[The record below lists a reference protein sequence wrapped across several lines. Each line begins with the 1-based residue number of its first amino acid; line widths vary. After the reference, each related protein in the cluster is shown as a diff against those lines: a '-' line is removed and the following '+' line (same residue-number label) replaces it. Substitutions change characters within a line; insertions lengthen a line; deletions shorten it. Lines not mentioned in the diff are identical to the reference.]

1 MQRIIGLLLISLL
14 FVIKRDGYF
23 PFNENSGELLIFI
36 GNTLLLILFIL
47 GVILVVRPFKM
58 NFASKI
64 FAYLE
69 KHIKS
74 FAVII
79 IISNVLCIFLLTIY
93 TYTSFKT
100 LYSINYPVLILLT
113 VIALILPLFF
123 ILKQKP
129 GKALISIFISSFLLS
144 CLAILFFPITAKVS
158 DLLPIVTKQGEAIL
172 SGQNIYQYYLL
183 DNGTLT
189 QAVRQPGIILLYLPA
204 SILGLDIRLMSI
216 IYILATGVVLL
227 KFVYPKFSGTKI
239 NRKFYTVFIL
249 LTLFLLMPYR
259 NMRFDLYEPPFWFIF
274 ISGLYALYRE
284 KLKTFAVLWGVGIC
298 TQVWCWIATPFIV
311 LYIFRKYNLRKTI
324 WTALMY
330 LSIGFG
336 VLAIFIIPDYKAYL
350 EHVFGFFQNTQN
362 IGNFPKVSMF
372 LTPWIF
378 LLGLGKYLQIIQ
390 IFMSAIVGL
399 FALKYLKTFVG
410 LLFFLA
416 VVILVFIQFLIIS
429 WTYMYLNIFYLLL
442 IFALLKTNDNY

>member
-1 MQRIIGLLLISLL
+1 
-14 FVIKRDGYF
+14 
-23 PFNENSGELLIFI
+23 
-36 GNTLLLILFIL
+36 
-47 GVILVVRPFKM
+47 
-58 NFASKI
+58 
-64 FAYLE
+64 
-69 KHIKS
+69 
-74 FAVII
+74 
-79 IISNVLCIFLLTIY
+79 
-93 TYTSFKT
+93 
-100 LYSINYPVLILLT
+100 
-113 VIALILPLFF
+113 
-123 ILKQKP
+123 
-129 GKALISIFISSFLLS
+129 
-144 CLAILFFPITAKVS
+144 
-158 DLLPIVTKQGEAIL
+158 
-172 SGQNIYQYYLL
+172 
-183 DNGTLT
+183 
-189 QAVRQPGIILLYLPA
+189 
-204 SILGLDIRLMSI
+204 
-216 IYILATGVVLL
+216 
-227 KFVYPKFSGTKI
+227 
-239 NRKFYTVFIL
+239 
-249 LTLFLLMPYR
+249 
-259 NMRFDLYEPPFWFIF
+259 
-274 ISGLYALYRE
+274 
-284 KLKTFAVLWGVGIC
+284 
-298 TQVWCWIATPFIV
+298 V